1 MKAAFGGVFLLLSIS
16 QAMAFLPQFYETAE
30 VTPGEGSLLAS
41 VAPET
46 YGYGF
51 FDWYTDTGVQL
62 ELSGRYAFNEEYQ
75 LAIFGYA
82 GGLIGL
88 NGPGIILTENPDI
101 GILPNGGI
109 GFQGEFMEKPS
120 LAGQLSIEFP
130 SLISLTLLAGIN
142 SRKSGREVVTI
153 GLKSLA
159 YYPSMAFINVHPTSN
174 LHLSLGASMIPL
186 LGDEVHAGVGYTI
199 LNK

>member
-1 MKAAFGGVFLLLSIS
+1 MKAAFAGVFLLLSVS

-30 VTPGEGSLLAS
+30 VTPGEASLTLSA
-41 VAPET
+41 APEA

-51 FDWYTDTGVQL
+51 FDWYTGTGAQL

-109 GFQGEFMEKPS
+109 GFQGEFLEKPS
-120 LAGQLSIEFP
+120 LAGQLSVEFP

-153 GLKSLA
+153 GLKSIW
-159 YYPSMAFINVHPTSN
+159 YMPSMVFVTIHPTPR
-174 LHLSLGASMIPL
+174 LHLLAGGSIVWMVG
-186 LGDEVHAGVGYTI
+186 GEVHAGVGYTI

>member
-1 MKAAFGGVFLLLSIS
+1 MKAAFAGVFLLLSVS

-51 FDWYTDTGVQL
+51 FDWYTGTGAQL

-120 LAGQLSIEFP
+120 LAGQLSVEFP

-142 SRKSGREVVTI
+142 PRKSGREVVTI
-153 GLKSLA
+153 GLKSIW
-159 YYPSMAFINVHPTSN
+159 YMPSMVFVTIHPTPR
-174 LHLSLGASMIPL
+174 LHLLAGGSIVWMLG
-186 LGDEVHAGVGYTI
+186 GEVHAGVGYTI